1 MRGSGW
7 AWSRAS
13 PHVEWA
19 EAGHSLSLHRELS
32 LYNDASWL
40 SVNVCKPVRNSSA
53 FVFLSIESNLK
64 TWFCCFWQ
72 RAALAQRCLC
82 GAVYHLIA
90 WSHIS
95 AGQAT
100 QLLIALVLTTLQRGY
115 LVSVRSWTRIYLDTH
130 SALMLITMFRN
141 ISPTRGP
148 GQGRTGF
155 GVGGLTNS
163 SSFETWQLSAL
174 ACTPDPNR
182 QSERKWQQS
191 GPISLRDAGWAGH
204 THPRD
209 TGLGRQHPASASA
222 RAP

>member
-1 MRGSGW
+1 MR
-7 AWSRAS
+7 AC
-13 PHVEWA
+13 E
-19 EAGHSLSLHRELS
+19 ELLSFR
-32 LYNDASWL
+32 
-40 SVNVCKPVRNSSA
+40 
-53 FVFLSIESNLK
+53 FLNIESNSK
-64 TWFCCFWQ
+64 TFCCFWQ
-72 RAALAQRCLC
+72 SAALAQRSLC
-82 GAVYHLIA
+82 GAVYRLIA

-100 QLLIALVLTTLQRGY
+100 QLLITLVLTTLQRGY
-115 LVSVRSWTRIYLDTH
+115 LVSVRSWTRIYPDTH

-163 SSFETWQLSAL
+163 SSSETWQLSAL
-174 ACTPDPNR
+174 ACTPDPNH
-182 QSERKWQQS
+182 QSERKWRQS

-209 TGLGRQHPASASA
+209 TGPQSA
-222 RAP
+222 APWPRPRPRPEPPDRWEPSRGESWG